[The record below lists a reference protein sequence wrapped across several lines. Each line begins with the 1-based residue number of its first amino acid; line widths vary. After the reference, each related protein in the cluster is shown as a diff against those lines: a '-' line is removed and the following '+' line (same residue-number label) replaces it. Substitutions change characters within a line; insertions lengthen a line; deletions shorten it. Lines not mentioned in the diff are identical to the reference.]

1 IAWLDPN
8 KTSIGDKTEAP
19 SEVNDSLEILRHT
32 PLAKRLL
39 EWYLAAVCRHFLETF
54 DTKLKQ
60 WRETWKLQEE
70 ITIPNSEILDNWVSK
85 SYEEIIHD
93 IYSHFKKC
101 ENSLFLIHASVD
113 FLHHFRIQYHTNL
126 YSLLS
131 GDSKPFS
138 AVPSLFKDMSKVL
151 FRAHFQ
157 KFNNIM
163 ELYQLENGQSI
174 LQKVKHPVEKF
185 ESDLFAWKTLDNIS
199 VIFSRQE
206 NDSFNSENN
215 NSVAMDLDDMDILSE
230 KIDISQNN
238 MDPSLAEDLNKEISA
253 FSQLYNEMVA
263 LDLMQRTKDTLEETL
278 CEQIELRILNTC
290 KGTFNKPMLRSSS
303 KWLYSVVYHWLRI
316 VLSSDPQTS
325 ADSIE

>member
-1 IAWLDPN
+1 
-8 KTSIGDKTEAP
+8 
-19 SEVNDSLEILRHT
+19 
-32 PLAKRLL
+32 
-39 EWYLAAVCRHFLETF
+39 
-54 DTKLKQ
+54 
-60 WRETWKLQEE
+60 
-70 ITIPNSEILDNWVSK
+70 
-85 SYEEIIHD
+85 
-93 IYSHFKKC
+93 
-101 ENSLFLIHASVD
+101 
-113 FLHHFRIQYHTNL
+113 
-126 YSLLS
+126 
-131 GDSKPFS
+131 
-138 AVPSLFKDMSKVL
+138 MSKVL

-174 LQKVKHPVEKF
+174 LQKVRHPVKKF

-238 MDPSLAEDLNKEISA
+238 MDPSLVEDLNKEISA

-263 LDLMQRTKDTLEETL
+263 LDLIQRTKDTLEETL